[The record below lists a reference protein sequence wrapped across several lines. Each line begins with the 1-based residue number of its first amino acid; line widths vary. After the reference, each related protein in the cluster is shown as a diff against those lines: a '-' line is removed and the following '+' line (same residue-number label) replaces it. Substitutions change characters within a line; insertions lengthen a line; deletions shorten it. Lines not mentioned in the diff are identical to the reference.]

1 MNKAISL
8 AILAGGILLLIFG
21 INAYNSS
28 SSDISRFFTGSAT
41 DKSMWMVVGGAV
53 ATVLGLVGLLRGSKS
68 V

>member
-8 AILAGGILLLIFG
+8 AILAGGVLLLIFG

-41 DKSMWMVVGGAV
+41 DKSMWMLVGGAV